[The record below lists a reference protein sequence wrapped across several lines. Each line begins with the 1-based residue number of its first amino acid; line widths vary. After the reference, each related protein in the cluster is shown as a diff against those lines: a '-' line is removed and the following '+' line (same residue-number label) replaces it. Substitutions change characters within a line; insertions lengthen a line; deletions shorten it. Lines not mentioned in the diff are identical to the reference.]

1 MVGFCLFGVCV
12 CFVLFVCFC
21 LFAPSIASNYCLV
34 NVHQPKSL
42 QLLSLL
48 CVTILLGE
56 GNDTSSLVTLSQD
69 INEVFEK
76 EHKSFQVT
84 WCYLKPR
91 IPSSAKD
98 QSGCLKAR
106 QRRYFGQQAGVQ
118 EERS

>member
-1 MVGFCLFGVCV
+1 MCVLCCVGF
-12 CFVLFVCFC
+12 LFVCPFNC
-21 LFAPSIASNYCLV
+21 FKLLPCY
-34 NVHQPKSL
+34 VHQPKSL

-48 CVTILLGE
+48 CVTIRLGE
-56 GNDTSSLVTLSQD
+56 GNDTRSLVTLSQD

-76 EHKSFQVT
+76 EHKRFQVT

-91 IPSSAKD
+91 IPSSARD

-106 QRRYFGQQAGVQ
+106 QKRYFGQQAGVQ